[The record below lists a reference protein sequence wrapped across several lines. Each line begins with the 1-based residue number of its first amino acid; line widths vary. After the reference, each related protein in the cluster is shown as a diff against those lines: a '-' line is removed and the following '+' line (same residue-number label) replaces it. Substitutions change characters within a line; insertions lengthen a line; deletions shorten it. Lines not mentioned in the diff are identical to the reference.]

1 MKVKAVYRDPK
12 ANPFELRL
20 STVISAEVLDGT
32 PKEKLEKWAKE
43 ATPKGLEFVD
53 VVMEDGSPIK

>member
-12 ANPFELRL
+12 ANPFEPRL
-20 STVISAEVLDGT
+20 STPVKRVEVPDET
-32 PKEKLEKWAKE
+32 PKEKLEEWAK
-43 ATPKGLEFVD
+43 AASDGFEFVD